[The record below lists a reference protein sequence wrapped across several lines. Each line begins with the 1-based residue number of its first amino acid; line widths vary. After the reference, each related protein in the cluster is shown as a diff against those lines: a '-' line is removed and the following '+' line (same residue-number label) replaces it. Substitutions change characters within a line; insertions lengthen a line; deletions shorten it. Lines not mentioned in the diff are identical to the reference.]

1 MHCGKAQPILNDHFK
16 VPMTTS
22 KRAAAI
28 IVAAGRGLRA
38 GGSGPK
44 QFRVLEGR
52 TVLARAMAP
61 FCTHPGIIAVQPVR
75 NPDDADIF
83 DQAAQGLSYKPA
95 VNGGATRQASVRAG
109 LEALASDAP
118 DVVLIHD
125 AARAF
130 ISKDVISRAI
140 DAALTT
146 GAAIPVIPVND
157 TVKLVGDSDLV
168 EATPNRAHLRIAQTP
183 QAFAFDAILD
193 AHRRAAREGRDDFT
207 DDSALAEWAGLTV
220 ATFQGD
226 AANMKLTTP
235 EDFAREESRLAA
247 HLGDIRMGT
256 GYDVHAFGDGD
267 HLMLCG
273 VRVPFNRGFLA
284 HSDGDVGLHAIVDA
298 ILGALADGDIG
309 SHFPPSDPK
318 WKGAASDQFLAHA
331 VGLVKQRGGR
341 IANLEVTMICEAP
354 KVGPLRDV
362 MRAKI
367 AEITGLP
374 ASRIA
379 VKATTSERLG
389 FTGRQEG
396 IAATAAATIRLPW
409 DASSSEAGSN

>member
-1 MHCGKAQPILNDHFK
+1 
-16 VPMTTS
+16 MTTS

-38 GGSGPK
+38 GAGAPK
-44 QFRVLEGR
+44 QYRSLGGRSVLS
-52 TVLARAMAP
+52 RAMAP
-61 FCTHPGIIAVQPVR
+61 FCNHEEIVAVQPVR
-75 NPDDADIF
+75 NPDDAAIF
-83 DQAAQGLSYKPA
+83 DQATEGLTCRPP

-109 LEALASDAP
+109 LEALAAGPERP

-130 ISKDVISRAI
+130 VTPAVISRAI
-140 DAALTT
+140 DAARAS
-146 GAAIPVIPVND
+146 GAAIPVVPVAD
-157 TVKLVGDSDLV
+157 TIKLVSENGAV
-168 EATPNRAHLRIAQTP
+168 EATPSRAHLRIAQTP

-193 AHRRAAREGRDDFT
+193 AHRRAAQDGRDDFT

-220 ATFQGD
+220 ATFEGD
-226 AANMKLTTP
+226 VANMKLTTP
-235 EDFAREESRLAA
+235 EDFAREEARLGAA
-247 HLGDIRMGT
+247 LGDIRTGT

-273 VRVPFNRGFLA
+273 VRVPFSRGFLA

-318 WKGAASDQFLAHA
+318 WKGAASDQFLVHA
-331 VGLVKQRGGR
+331 VDLVKQRGGR
-341 IANLEVTMICEAP
+341 IAHLEVTMICEAP
-354 KVGPLRDV
+354 KIGPLRES
-362 MRAKI
+362 MRQRI

-374 ASRIA
+374 VSRIA

-396 IAATAAATIRLPW
+396 IAATASATIRLPW
-409 DASSSEAGSN
+409 DDNALLSGGSK